1 MKDGFIKVAAASPDL
16 KVADCDYN
24 SEQIIDLIK
33 KANEKGVKILVFP
46 ELCIS
51 GYTCGDLFLQDSL
64 LEGCDHALK
73 TILDATMTL
82 DILYVVGM
90 PYVYRNKLYNVAL
103 FCKGGEILMMVP
115 KSNIPN
121 YQEFYEARH
130 FAKGQPDMGFIVH
143 DSVGG
148 RTQIKFGTNSIL
160 VCSNIPGLMIAGE
173 ICEDLWVPD
182 SPSLH
187 HALAGATIICNPSA
201 SDEIA
206 TKPSYRRNLVAM
218 QSGKLVAGYIYAD
231 AGNDESTQDLVYS
244 GHNMIAE
251 NGTILAESRLFDHG
265 LTISEIDIKRLRHE
279 RRKANTFDNNNAAII
294 SQTTGPY
301 EYISFGFRDVAE
313 TSLTRTFPRTPF
325 VPADEETKK
334 QRCEEI
340 LTLQAMGLRKRL
352 AHTGS
357 KTCVI
362 GLSGGLD
369 STLALLVTVKAY
381 DLLGK
386 DHKDILAVTMP
397 GFGTTDRTYQNA
409 LELAKALGT
418 TIKEISIVDSVRQH
432 FKDIGQDESVHD
444 VTYENCQARERT
456 QILMDLANK
465 ANGLVIG
472 TGDMSEMALGWATYN
487 GDHMSMYAVNVSI
500 PKTLV
505 RYLVAY
511 YAEETDERTA
521 KVLWDVL
528 DTPVSPELLPPE
540 NGEISQKTED
550 IVGPYELHDFFLY
563 YMMRFGF
570 SPAKIYRLAKNTFQG
585 VYDDETILK
594 WMKIFYKR
602 FFSQQFKRSCVPDG
616 PKVGTVSLSPR
627 GDLRMPSDASVALW
641 MKEIDSLEDVKR
653 S

>member
-1 MKDGFIKVAAASPDL
+1 MKDGFIRVAAASPKL

-24 SEQIIDLIK
+24 KDELIRMVK
-33 KANEKGVKILVFP
+33 EANEKKVKLLVFP

-64 LEGCDHALK
+64 LESCENALADLLK
-73 TILDATMTL
+73 QTEAY
-82 DILYVVGM
+82 DILFVVGM
-90 PYVYRNKLYNVAL
+90 PYIYMNKLYNVAV
-103 FCKGGEILMMVP
+103 FCKSGEILMMVP
-115 KSNIPN
+115 KTNIPN

-130 FAKGQPDMGFIVH
+130 FAKGEAHMSDFV
-143 DSVGG
+143 SVAG
-148 RTQIKFGTNSIL
+148 QDDVMFGTDKLLQCMNMKEL
-160 VCSNIPGLMIAGE
+160 VIAGE
-173 ICEDLWVPD
+173 ICEDLWIPD
-182 SPSLH
+182 SPSVR

-206 TKPSYRRNLVAM
+206 TKASYRKNLVAM
-218 QSGKLVAGYIYAD
+218 QSAKLVAGYIYAD
-231 AGNDESTQDLVYS
+231 AGNDESTQDLVYG
-244 GHNMIAE
+244 GHNIIAE
-251 NGTILAESRLFDHG
+251 NGSVLAESELYSHD
-265 LTISEIDIKRLRHE
+265 LTVTEIDVKKLSHE
-279 RRKANTFDNNNAAII
+279 RRKMNTFRNGD
-294 SQTTGPY
+294 THE
-301 EYISFGFRDVAE
+301 EYGICCFSFDRPEE
-313 TSLTRTFPRTPF
+313 TSLTRGISRTPF
-325 VPADEETKK
+325 VPADETVKK

-352 AHTGS
+352 AHTGC

-386 DHKDILAVTMP
+386 DHKDILAITMP

-418 TIKEISIVDSVRQH
+418 TIREISIVDSVRQH
-432 FKDIGQDESVHD
+432 FKDIGQEESVHD

-456 QILMDLANK
+456 QILMDIANK
-465 ANGLVIG
+465 TNGMVIG

-511 YAEETDERTA
+511 YAGETDKRTA
-521 KVLWDVL
+521 AVLWDVL

-570 SPAKIYRLAKNTFQG
+570 TPGKIYRLAKYAFAG
-585 VYDDETILK
+585 VYEDATILK
-594 WMKIFYKR
+594 WMKTFYRR

-627 GDLRMPSDASVALW
+627 GDWRMPSDACATIW
-641 MKEIDSLEDVKR
+641 MKEIDSL
-653 S
+653 